1 MDMVTK
7 LISIITPCYN
17 AEKYIVQTIESV
29 LCQTRT
35 DWEML
40 VVDDCSTDGTADIV
54 LQYAKDDPR
63 IKYFKTVN
71 PSGSP
76 TLPRNIGIENATGRY
91 IAFLD
96 SDDVWLPTKLEEQ
109 IGSFH
114 KNEEASIVFSYY
126 EKMNEDGMRSDRVVK
141 SPKSVRYADL
151 LYGNVLG
158 CLTGMYD
165 TYKVGKV
172 FMRDIGHEDY
182 VLWLDVLRCGGLA
195 VNTNN
200 VQALYRVRTTSVSSN
215 KLQAFKW
222 QWNIYRNVEYLSIFK
237 AIRCFVAYAFKGFL
251 KSLK

>member
-96 SDDVWLPTKLEEQ
+96 SDDLWLPTKLEEQ
-109 IGSFH
+109 V
-114 KNEEASIVFSYY
+114 KTLVANPNAAVVFSCYDKINEKGEQLGRVDTSVSKVSY
-126 EKMNEDGMRSDRVVK
+126 EE
-141 SPKSVRYADL
+141 L
-151 LYGNVLG
+151 LYGNVIG

-165 TYKVGKV
+165 TEKVGKV
-172 FMRDIGHEDY
+172 FMRYVGHEDY
-182 VLWLDVLRCGGLA
+182 VLWLEILKKGYVA
-195 VNTNN
+195 VNTCN
-200 VQALYRVRTTSVSSN
+200 VQAMYRVRSGSVSAD
-215 KLQAFKW
+215 KFKAARW
-222 QWNIYRNVEYLSIFK
+222 QWNIYRNVECLSIFK
-237 AIRCFVAYAFKGFL
+237 AVRCFVAYAFKGFL

>member
-1 MDMVTK
+1 MNDCLV
-7 LISIITPCYN
+7 SIITPCFNSEHYL
-17 AEKYIVQTIESV
+17 AQTIGSV
-29 LCQTRT
+29 LNQTYHN
-35 DWEML
+35 WEML

-96 SDDVWLPTKLEEQ
+96 SDDLWLPTKLEEQ
-109 IGSFH
+109 V
-114 KNEEASIVFSYY
+114 KTLVANPNAAVVFSCYDKINEKGEQLGRVDTSVSKVSY
-126 EKMNEDGMRSDRVVK
+126 EE
-141 SPKSVRYADL
+141 L
-151 LYGNVLG
+151 LYGNVIG

-165 TYKVGKV
+165 TEKVGKV
-172 FMRDIGHEDY
+172 FMRYVGHEDY
-182 VLWLDVLRCGGLA
+182 VLWLEILKKGYVA
-195 VNTNN
+195 VNTCN
-200 VQALYRVRTTSVSSN
+200 VQAMYRVRSGSVSAD
-215 KLQAFKW
+215 KFKAARW
-222 QWNIYRNVEYLSIFK
+222 QWNIYRNVECLSILK